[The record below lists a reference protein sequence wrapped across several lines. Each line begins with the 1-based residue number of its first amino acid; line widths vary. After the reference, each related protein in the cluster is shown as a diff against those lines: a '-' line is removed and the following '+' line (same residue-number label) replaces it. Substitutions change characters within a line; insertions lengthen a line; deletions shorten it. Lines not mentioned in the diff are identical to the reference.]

1 MPEERA
7 GEEPVI
13 AVKDV
18 TMQFRIAMN
27 NVSGIKEYVIQL
39 LKNSGFFSLSMDSML
54 FIIHSWTAS
63 QASS

>member
-1 MPEERA
+1 M
-7 GEEPVI
+7 I

-39 LKNSGFFSLSMDSML
+39 LKNRSVTGNCLR
-54 FIIHSWTAS
+54 
-63 QASS
+63 